1 MRLFDSIREALF
13 IQGGKK
19 RKKLSDRLQDDE
31 DEEEIEE
38 LIALDI
44 I

>member
-1 MRLFDSIREALF
+1 MRLFDRIREALSH
-13 IQGGKK
+13 QGGKK
-19 RKKLSDRLQDDE
+19 RENVSVRQHDDE

>member
-1 MRLFDSIREALF
+1 MRLFNRIREALS

-19 RKKLSDRLQDDE
+19 RKKLSDRPHDDA